1 MDKKNFIL
9 ACHGALGGDQGEDQ
23 CVKFCKIY
31 FKLLVIPDIKIHFL
45 KISIKEN

>member
-1 MDKKNFIL
+1 MDKKL
-9 ACHGALGGDQGEDQ
+9 YMACHGALGGDQGEDQ

-31 FKLLVIPDIKIHFL
+31 FKLVIPDIKIHFL